1 MMQGTRTGGS
11 SPWAVGLIGLGG
23 LLVVVGSILP
33 FVAGSAGGPF
43 EGQTSSGLRY
53 ADGKFDLGVGI
64 GLMVIAVL
72 IRGLRLTLFG
82 TRILSV
88 IATVAAAIIL
98 YATIVDVADVAELPE
113 VDVGLGLYSVM
124 VGSAFA
130 LIGGVLGLIAR
141 GKAAPTH
148 SGDGEPSMP
157 APPPPEQPPEP
168 ASS

>member
-1 MMQGTRTGGS
+1 MQEAGRNH
-11 SPWAVGLIGLGG
+11 PMLAVGLIGAGG
-23 LLVVVGSILP
+23 LLVVIGSILP
-33 FVAGSAGGPF
+33 FVAGSSGGPF

-64 GLMVIAVL
+64 GLVLIAIL

-98 YATIVDVADVAELPE
+98 YATIIDVSDVGDLPE
-113 VDVGLGLYSVM
+113 VEAGIGLYFVLA
-124 VGSAFA
+124 GSALA
-130 LIGGVLGLIAR
+130 LIGGALGLISR
-141 GKAAPTH
+141 GRAGP
-148 SGDGEPSMP
+148 GEHVPPQTSMP
-157 APPPPEQPPEP
+157 PPPPEQPPGP

>member
-1 MMQGTRTGGS
+1 M
-11 SPWAVGLIGLGG
+11 
-23 LLVVVGSILP
+23 VVIGSILP

-53 ADGKFDLGVGI
+53 ADGKFDLGVGV
-64 GLMVIAVL
+64 GLLLIAVL

-98 YATIVDVADVAELPE
+98 YATVVDVSDVAKLPE
-113 VDVGLGLYSVM
+113 VDVGLGLYLVM
-124 VGSAFA
+124 VGSAVA
-130 LIGGVLGLIAR
+130 LVGGALGLIGR
-141 GKAAPTH
+141 GQAA
-148 SGDGEPSMP
+148 SMSSDAGVPSIP
-157 APPPPEQPPEP
+157 APPPPGQPPEP

>member
-1 MMQGTRTGGS
+1 MMQGTRS
-11 SPWAVGLIGLGG
+11 SSRPTWAVGLIGVGG
-23 LLVVVGSILP
+23 LLIVLGSILP

-64 GLMVIAVL
+64 GLVVIAVL

-88 IATVAAAIIL
+88 IATVGAAIIL
-98 YATIVDVADVAELPE
+98 YATIVDVSDVAKLPE
-113 VDVGLGLYSVM
+113 VDVGLGLYFVV

-130 LIGGVLGLIAR
+130 LVGGVLGLIAR
-141 GKAAPTH
+141 GRTAPMH
-148 SGDGEPSMP
+148 SGDREPPMP